1 MAIPLAEP
9 SIFQDVVGRAGPT
22 GASCPK
28 GSGASTCWAG
38 SDGSSRRSVALI
50 PLLTHRET
58 IAVLFGDNP
67 ESGRAPA
74 GWTRLE
80 VFINQAGIALEN
92 AFLQRKLQALQ
103 GREVS

>member
-1 MAIPLAEP
+1 LPEGKWSQYLM
-9 SIFQDVVGRAGPT
+9 GRIGRFK
-22 GASCPK
+22 SE
-28 GSGASTCWAG
+28 
-38 SDGSSRRSVALI
+38 SVALI

-67 ESGRAPA
+67 ETGRAP
-74 GWTRLE
+74 GRLDSLE